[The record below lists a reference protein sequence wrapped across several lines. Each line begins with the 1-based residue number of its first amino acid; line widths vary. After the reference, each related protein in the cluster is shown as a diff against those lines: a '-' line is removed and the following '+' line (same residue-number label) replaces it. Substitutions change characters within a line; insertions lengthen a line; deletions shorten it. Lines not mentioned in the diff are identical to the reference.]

1 MPADRVTSRPARA
14 HAVQVK
20 GFVWGISTLVT
31 SLFDWPLRNISGGLL
46 ASRTM
51 PVRSSTQSYDA
62 NLAAELWDASAE
74 LAKLPAQ
81 PQL

>member
-1 MPADRVTSRPARA
+1 M
-14 HAVQVK
+14 
-20 GFVWGISTLVT
+20 WGISTLVT

-51 PVRSSTQSYDA
+51 PVRSATQSYDA
-62 NLAAELWDASAE
+62 KLAAELWDASAE